1 MSDVRGQRYVF
12 IPGRRFSSK
21 QGWPVYS
28 VRATS
33 SAVIG
38 VIKPREEFSV
48 SRVDGDYVKCLLDS
62 GLVGWALAVLKGT
75 RFLHPRNEEVKPRSV
90 SPRRKAKHQ
99 VRSYGWQRARGRV
112 KNYEEMLNKR
122 RDQLRQVELDKHPQL
137 LDEWMELIKELD
149 AVLRYGFTSQVEP
162 PKPGDNR
169 KSRSNSFFGGGKPAA
184 PKPKDTRKRANS
196 FTGFF
201 SRRPEAQ
208 PPTTA
213 TPTIDR
219 QTQRKLLEQQRRQTQ
234 ENAKRAAEMEEKMRQ
249 AAVQKARLQLMSERA
264 KKAAAS
270 SLLPGVADT
279 AQFSPPHK
287 LQQRQAEPQLPHAGK
302 LHSPDRPFFASAD
315 VPQQIPEPLAVA
327 PARSLYRDGVTSPER
342 AAAVTSQQPRPT
354 ADAQARQS
362 NDLHPPP
369 RPSHEIGGLDDEA
382 SGSGDASSDR
392 SGSQLFEELES
403 PREITSADMAR
414 ARAVSSSDSG
424 GSEQQAADLTAGGV
438 DVALADA
445 AAPALTLQRAPIMP
459 DELSAPMSPGGD
471 VGMAPPQPGR
481 ADFVSP
487 NRVRH
492 DMKRKLMQAASQQQQ
507 DQLNAMMTMFD
518 TVADA
523 DEGKQSERAPAHE
536 SEAPVHNTQAPTTAL
551 GPGAPGS
558 DQGSSSDAV
567 AAVQPTGP
575 SRDDPYSASS
585 AAAAPPPP
593 PELTAAPNTQPS
605 VMITDAAD
613 VDGPVQLDNPMEVL
627 KALETPKRKIR
638 VSRAAARL
646 RAAAVKGIRTQV
658 HEAYLTAHQKAQ
670 QQKQLHHTTAHEVAL
685 ELVERQ
691 REQAF
696 AMLARQRQEED
707 TNRGLYT
714 TKKHAVRTKDS
725 ILISF

>member
-1 MSDVRGQRYVF
+1 
-12 IPGRRFSSK
+12 
-21 QGWPVYS
+21 
-28 VRATS
+28 
-33 SAVIG
+33 
-38 VIKPREEFSV
+38 
-48 SRVDGDYVKCLLDS
+48 
-62 GLVGWALAVLKGT
+62 
-75 RFLHPRNEEVKPRSV
+75 
-90 SPRRKAKHQ
+90 
-99 VRSYGWQRARGRV
+99 
-112 KNYEEMLNKR
+112 
-122 RDQLRQVELDKHPQL
+122 
-137 LDEWMELIKELD
+137 MELIKELD

-169 KSRSNSFFGGGKPAA
+169 KRRSNSFFGGGKPAA

-201 SRRPEAQ
+201 SSRPEAQ

-213 TPTIDR
+213 TPTVDR

-234 ENAKRAAEMEEKMRQ
+234 ENAKRAAEMEVKMRQ

-287 LQQRQAEPQLPHAGK
+287 LQQRPAEPEPQHAGK
-302 LHSPDRPFFASAD
+302 LHSPSRPFFASAD

-342 AAAVTSQQPRPT
+342 AAVTSQLPPQQPRPT

-362 NDLHPPP
+362 KDLLPPP
-369 RPSHEIGGLDDEA
+369 RPSPEIGGLDDEA

-392 SGSQLFEELES
+392 GGSQLFEELES
-403 PREITSADMAR
+403 PREITSADVAR
-414 ARAVSSSDSG
+414 ARAVSSSDSS
-424 GSEQQAADLTAGGV
+424 GSEQQAAGLTAGGF
-438 DVALADA
+438 DV
-445 AAPALTLQRAPIMP
+445 AAPALTRRRAPIMP

-523 DEGKQSERAPAHE
+523 DEGKQSERAPARE
-536 SEAPVHNTQAPTTAL
+536 SEAPAHNTQAPTTAL

-558 DQGSSSDAV
+558 DQGSSGDAV

-575 SRDDPYSASS
+575 SRAEPYFASS
-585 AAAAPPPP
+585 AAAAPPPPPP

-605 VMITDAAD
+605 VMITDAAE
-613 VDGPVQLDNPMEVL
+613 VDGPVQLDNPMAVL
-627 KALETPKRKIR
+627 QALETPKRKIR

-691 REQAF
+691 RVQAF
-696 AMLARQRQEED
+696 AMLARKRQEED

-714 TKKHAVRTKDS
+714 TKKRAVRTKDS